1 MPSGGK
7 SYEQQSMLLPEK
19 PEGAF
24 FMDKSILFGETAGPA
39 QTLDEPRFFADLNL
53 DRVIEAITAGRDEYT
68 LKPFFYAPLKDVDS
82 IAYRHEVFQDLED
95 RNTFEHI
102 KSFSEKM
109 RTMRGFIRFAEKFY
123 YKYQKQRYFLDAVE
137 IYCDAVMRLSQDLSR
152 ADLRSRGLSSF
163 REYLAGCVES
173 KGFSALAA
181 QTKKLEADIASVKY
195 CMHIEG
201 GCVRVR
207 KYESEIDYSS
217 EVEKT
222 FDKFRQEAVKNY
234 RTNFHELPEMN
245 HVEAGV
251 LDLVAKW
258 HPDLFSTLE
267 DYCAKNSGFLDE
279 TIARFD
285 REIQFYL
292 ACLEHVGVFKKKG
305 LRFCYPHIRS
315 EPGEVFVQE
324 GFDPALA
331 NKLVAEGASV
341 ICNDFCLKGGER
353 VFVVSGPNQGGKTT
367 FARMFGQL
375 HYLGALGCPVPGK
388 KAALYLFDRIFTHFE
403 KEEDIRNL
411 RSKLE
416 DDLVRI
422 HAILEKATTHSI
434 VIMNEIFT
442 STTLSDATFLS
453 KMIMERILHLDALC
467 VWVTF
472 IDELASC
479 SEKTVSMVST
489 VVRENP
495 ALRTFRVVRRRAD
508 GLAYAMSIAEKH
520 RVTYG
525 CLVDRIR

>member
-1 MPSGGK
+1 
-7 SYEQQSMLLPEK
+7 
-19 PEGAF
+19 
-24 FMDKSILFGETAGPA
+24 MDYSILFGETVSLAPEEI
-39 QTLDEPRFFADLNL
+39 LDEPRYFVDLNL

-82 IAYRHEVFQDLED
+82 IAYRHEVFRDLED
-95 RNTFEHI
+95 KSTFEHI

-109 RTMRGFIRFAEKFY
+109 RTMRGFLRFAEKFY
-123 YKYQKQRYFLDAVE
+123 YKLQKQRYFLDAVE
-137 IYCDAVMRLSQDLSR
+137 IFCDTVIRLAQDLSR
-152 ADLRSRGLSSF
+152 VELKSRGLSAF
-163 REYLAGCVES
+163 RDYLAGRVES
-173 KGFSALAA
+173 ENFSALLSE
-181 QTKKLEADIASVKY
+181 TKRLEAEIASLEY

-201 GCVRVR
+201 GCVSVR
-207 KYESEIDYSS
+207 LYDSEIDYSS

-222 FDKFRQEAVKNY
+222 FDKFRQEAVRNY
-234 RTNFHELPEMN
+234 RTNFPDLPEMN
-245 HVEAGV
+245 HVEARV

-258 HPDLFSTLE
+258 RPDLFSNLE
-267 DYCAKNSGFLDE
+267 DYCAKNNGFLDD

-292 ACLEHVGVFKKKG
+292 ACLEHVGVFEKKG
-305 LRFCYPHIRS
+305 LRFCYPQIRS

-331 NKLVAEGASV
+331 NKLVAEGAPV
-341 ICNDFCLKGGER
+341 ICNDFFLKGGER

-375 HYLGALGCPVPGK
+375 HYLGVLGCPVPGRE
-388 KAALYLFDRIFTHFE
+388 AALYLFDRIFTHFE

-411 RSKLE
+411 RGKLE

-422 HAILEKATTHSI
+422 HAILEEASTHSI
-434 VIMNEIFT
+434 IIMNEIFT

-453 KMIMERILHLDALC
+453 KMIMERIMRLDGLC

-472 IDELASC
+472 IDELASW

-489 VVRENP
+489 VIRENP

-508 GLAYAMSIAEKH
+508 GLAYAMSLAEKH